1 MSRDDAGE
9 WEVTVRLPDELP
21 VLNRAASRI
30 LLEILVELTEVQ
42 VLDGPRE
49 ETDRDC

>member
-9 WEVTVRLPDELP
+9 REVTVRLPDELP

-42 VLDGPRE
+42 VLDGPGE